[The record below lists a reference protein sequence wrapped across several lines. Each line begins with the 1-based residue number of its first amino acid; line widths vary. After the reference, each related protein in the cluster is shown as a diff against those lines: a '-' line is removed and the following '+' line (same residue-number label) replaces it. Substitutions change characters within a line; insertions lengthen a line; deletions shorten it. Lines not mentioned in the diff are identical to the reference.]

1 MKTWPNNILTA
12 ACDTLAFL
20 HVLYMI
26 ALLRVKMRH
35 FKVILS
41 QYLVVTWNRTSKSFF
56 SRLIIPV
63 SNSICRWELI
73 LSSKQFWK
81 TQSYNL
87 SIVIMMES
95 RSPLTPDKACSATER
110 WFFTYDPTAC
120 THFSPYPVIT
130 WAISL
135 GCKLTID
142 LVSIALCVTVIIFFR
157 HSARF
162 ARKFILRELASYF
175 LGTILFFPTF
185 TKQWKGINS
194 SSSPS

>member
-26 ALLRVKMRH
+26 ALLWVKMRH

-81 TQSYNL
+81 TQSYNSHNDGEQKPPDPRQSL
-87 SIVIMMES
+87 FCYWKMIFHLRPNRMYPLFSISCNNLGHQPRLQVNYWPGINC
-95 RSPLTPDKACSATER
+95 PLR
-110 WFFTYDPTAC
+110 N
-120 THFSPYPVIT
+120 
-130 WAISL
+130 
-135 GCKLTID
+135 
-142 LVSIALCVTVIIFFR
+142 
-157 HSARF
+157 
-162 ARKFILRELASYF
+162 SYN
-175 LGTILFFPTF
+175 FFPTLCTVCTQVHTSRARF
-185 TKQWKGINS
+185 VFFGDYIIFSYIHQTVERNQFL
-194 SSSPS
+194 